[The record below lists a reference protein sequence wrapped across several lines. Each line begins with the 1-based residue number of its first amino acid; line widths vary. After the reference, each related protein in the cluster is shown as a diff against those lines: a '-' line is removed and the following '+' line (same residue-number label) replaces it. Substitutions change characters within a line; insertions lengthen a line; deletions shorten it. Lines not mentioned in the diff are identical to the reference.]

1 MLLFSF
7 NGLSSQ
13 AVIQILSSES
23 EVKGM
28 FINEKGF
35 FNLDIT
41 TNNICILE
49 LVKVMFRKAK
59 ECRKTSRC

>member
-1 MLLFSF
+1 MVLLFSF

-28 FINEKGF
+28 FISEKGF
-35 FNLDIT
+35 STWTFLLIT
-41 TNNICILE
+41 F
-49 LVKVMFRKAK
+49 V
-59 ECRKTSRC
+59 S